1 MWPPKLKAV
10 SGRADPEREVT
21 LTASVSKGMSITT
34 HNAFCINDCQAVFF
48 KRMGR
53 GWTCVVSA
61 GFCLSTFPLLNLSDF
76 CFGEAQH
83 CTTGGPNGRLVEQ

>member
-10 SGRADPEREVT
+10 SGRADSEREVT
-21 LTASVSKGMSITT
+21 LTASIIKGMFTTT
-34 HNAFCINDCQAVFF
+34 HNAFCTNDCQAVFSNEW
-48 KRMGR
+48 GG

-76 CFGEAQH
+76 CPGGAPH
-83 CTTGGPNGRLVEQ
+83 CGGGPNRRLVEQ